1 LVAVAVA
8 TTISLELTVL
18 FAKSILRPINDLRR
32 ATEALAHGSYDV
44 SVPVTT
50 GDELGELAASFNQM
64 VEGLA
69 ERERLR
75 EVFGTYLD
83 KSIAE
88 RILSEGFAEEGEEL
102 EVSVLVCDARDF
114 TSFARRSSAKEVVS
128 RLNELFEIVVPIV
141 TRHGGH
147 VDKFLGDG
155 LLGVF
160 GAPEPYPDHADRAVL
175 AACEMA
181 SRVNSRDDLGLKI
194 GVGVNTGL
202 VVAGSIGGGGRLNFS
217 VIGDAVNVAARV
229 EAATREVG
237 EDVLITA
244 WTAERVRSS
253 IQVVSCGDRTL
264 KGIDEPVALYTPR
277 VESAG
282 QRPGEEPLRVPGET
296 APRREFGDSRRE
308 AGGLAQL

>member
-1 LVAVAVA
+1 M
-8 TTISLELTVL
+8 
-18 FAKSILRPINDLRR
+18 
-32 ATEALAHGSYDV
+32 
-44 SVPVTT
+44 PVTT

-75 EVFGTYLD
+75 EAFGVYLD

-88 RILSEGFAEEGEEL
+88 YILSEGFPEEGEEV
-102 EVSVLVCDARDF
+102 EVSVLVCDVRDF
-114 TSFARRSSAKEVVS
+114 TSFAARSSAKEVVS

-141 TRHGGH
+141 GRHTGH

-181 SRVNSRDDLGLKI
+181 AKVNSSEDLGLRI
-194 GVGVNTGL
+194 GVGVNTGP
-202 VVAGSIGGGGRLNFS
+202 VIAGSIGGGGRLNFS

-237 EDVLITA
+237 EDVLIS
-244 WTAERVRSS
+244 ERTLERLTSR
-253 IQVVSCGDRTL
+253 IEVVDCGEREL
-264 KGIDEPVALYTPR
+264 KGIDEPLPLYAPR

-282 QRPGEEPLRVPGET
+282 QRPGEEPLSAAQEATPH
-296 APRREFGDSRRE
+296 REYGDSRRE
-308 AGGLAQL
+308 TGLAPL